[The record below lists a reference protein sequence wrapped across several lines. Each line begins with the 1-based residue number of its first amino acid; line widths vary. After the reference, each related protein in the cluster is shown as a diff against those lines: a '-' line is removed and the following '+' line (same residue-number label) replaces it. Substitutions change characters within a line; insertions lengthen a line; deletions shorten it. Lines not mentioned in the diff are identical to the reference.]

1 MFLRKLE
8 LKDASYM
15 LEWMHDDSVTQ
26 YLATNFIKF
35 TLLDCENFIL
45 GSLTRSNDLH
55 MAIVSNNDEYMGTVS
70 LKNINYEDRF
80 AEFAITI
87 RKKAMGK
94 GYATFAMAEIFKL
107 ASKQLKLDNIYW
119 CVSEKND
126 RACRFYEKNHFEHTS
141 YIPNQIISKYND
153 NKDLRWYKKYLKV
166 NREENHLYFSGVTLI
181 NIETI
186 KSDTDGQLSYFESM
200 RDIPFEIKRIYY
212 ITNVSKFMKRGFH
225 AHKELKQFIF
235 CPYGEVKLILD
246 DGIKKQE
253 YLLNSPS
260 IGIMIDKPIWREIV
274 WIIDNSV
281 LMVAA
286 SDYYSEFDYL
296 RDYND
301 FLNYIKININSQV
314 KEDR

>member
-15 LEWMHDDSVTQ
+15 LEWMHDKSVTQ
-26 YLATNFIKF
+26 YLATNFKQF

-45 GSLTRSNDLH
+45 KSLNESNDLH

-70 LKNINYEDRF
+70 LKNINYERRF

-87 RKKAMGK
+87 RKKAMGM
-94 GYATFAMAEIFKL
+94 GYASFAMAEIFKL
-107 ASKQLKLDNIYW
+107 ASKHLKLDNIYW

-126 RACRFYEKNHFEHTS
+126 RACRFYEKNHFEHTLFV
-141 YIPNQIISKYND
+141 PNQIISNYKN
-153 NKDLRWYKKYLKV
+153 NTGLIWYIKKLKV
-166 NREENHLYFSGVTLI
+166 DRDEDHSNIDGVKFI
-181 NIETI
+181 NINTI
-186 KSDTDGQLSYFESM
+186 KSKADGQLSYFESM

-212 ITNVSKFMKRGFH
+212 ITNVSKFMTRGFH
-225 AHKELKQFIF
+225 AHKKLKQIIF
-235 CPYGEVKLILD
+235 CPYGEIKLILD
-246 DGIKKQE
+246 DGYKKQE

-260 IGIMIDKPIWREIV
+260 IGVMIDKPIWREII
-274 WIIDNSV
+274 WEIDNSV

-286 SDYYSEFDYL
+286 SDYYSESDYL

-301 FLNYIKININSQV
+301 FLNYLKIN
-314 KEDR
+314 